1 MKVTIRFFIFIIG
14 ILFSVTVLAKPPNGI
29 PVEITTPKIDTVVID
44 VMAVG
49 TLRAAES
56 VIIRSEISGRIISL
70 HFSEGQTVKAGAVLV
85 KLDPT
90 EYEAGLAES
99 TATVKLNT
107 LNFNRIKDLLS
118 KKLISRQAFDEAQA
132 KLDES
137 RAQQALDRTRLQKTK
152 ITAPFDGVL
161 GLRNISEGAYIR
173 AGDDLVTLNNMES
186 VKLDFRTSE
195 LFLPKIK
202 IGQTVKV
209 EVDSYPDHNFL
220 GKVYALNPVFDE
232 ETRTI
237 LLRARIPNPDKKL
250 YSGMFA
256 RVRLVLETHENAILI
271 PEQAITP
278 KGQDNFV
285 YKLVDGKA
293 LLSKVILGQRHTGD
307 VEILDGI
314 KIDDTVITTGHLKL
328 QDGAAVTVLEE
339 N

>member
-1 MKVTIRFFIFIIG
+1 VAQRFFTFIIST
-14 ILFSVTVLAKPPNGI
+14 LLTTTVLAGPPNQT
-29 PVEITTPKIDTVVID
+29 PVEVTTPKIDTVIID
-44 VMAVG
+44 IMAVG

-56 VIIRSEISGRIISL
+56 VIIRSEIAGRIVSL
-70 HFSEGQTVKAGAVLV
+70 HFSEGQAVKAGTVLV
-85 KLDPT
+85 KLDPS

-99 TATVKLNT
+99 TAAVKLNS
-107 LNFNRIKDLLS
+107 LNFNRVKDLYG
-118 KKLISRQAFDEAQA
+118 KKLVSRQDFDEAQA

-137 RAQQALDRTRLQKTK
+137 RAQQALDKTRLQKTK
-152 ITAPFDGVL
+152 IIAPFDGIL

-186 VKLDFRTSE
+186 VKLDFRVSE
-195 LFLPKIK
+195 LFLPKIN

-209 EVDSYPDHNFL
+209 EVDAYPDPSFT

-278 KGQDNFV
+278 QGKDSFV

-293 LLSKVILGQRHTGD
+293 LLSKVILGKRRTGD
-307 VEILDGI
+307 VEILEGI
-314 KIDDTVITTGHLKL
+314 EVDETIITTGHLKL
-328 QDGAAVTVLEE
+328 QDGMAVTVIDE
-339 N
+339 